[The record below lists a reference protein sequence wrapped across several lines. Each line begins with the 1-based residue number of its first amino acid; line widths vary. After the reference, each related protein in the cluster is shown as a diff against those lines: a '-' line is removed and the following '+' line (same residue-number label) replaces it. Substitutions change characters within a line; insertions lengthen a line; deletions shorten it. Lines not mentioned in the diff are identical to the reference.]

1 MLIIR
6 IYILA
11 VVPLSRIND
20 KKEVLSQITYEM
32 RSRIIKEALYKNSMN
47 IWKFQ
52 ENTWLDTPAR
62 QNPYLVLISHIT

>member
-11 VVPLSRIND
+11 VIPLSTIND
-20 KKEVLSQITYEM
+20 KKKVLSQRTYEM
-32 RSRIIKEALYKNSMN
+32 RSQIIKGALYENSMN

-52 ENTWLDTPAR
+52 ENTWLGTPAE
-62 QNPYLVLISHIT
+62 QNPNVWSN